1 MESFLKY
8 ECATKR
14 FLQLEGAM
22 ALPTILCILIL
33 MYELVQYI
41 DVEIP
46 GH

>member
-22 ALPTILCILIL
+22 ALPNIVHID
-33 MYELVQYI
+33 I
-41 DVEIP
+41 DV
-46 GH
+46 